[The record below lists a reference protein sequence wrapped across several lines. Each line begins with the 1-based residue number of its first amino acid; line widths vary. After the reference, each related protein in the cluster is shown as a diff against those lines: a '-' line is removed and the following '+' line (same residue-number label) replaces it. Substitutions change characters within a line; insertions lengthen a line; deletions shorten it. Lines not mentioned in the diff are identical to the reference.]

1 MDGRKAVILS
11 GALLCGL
18 IGCSHTEPRQSMD
31 PLVSAAPPPKPP
43 AQAGSAPITI
53 RKDPVEPAKEMQAK
67 PSTCVA
73 MGDVFAQCAA
83 DTNRTPQDRS
93 DMTRKAE
100 DAYR

>member
-1 MDGRKAVILS
+1 MVMQPVGSDIWGKTMDGRKAVILS

-73 MGDVFAQCAA
+73 MDKVLLVGPMEPA
-83 DTNRTPQDRS
+83 T
-93 DMTRKAE
+93 
-100 DAYR
+100 